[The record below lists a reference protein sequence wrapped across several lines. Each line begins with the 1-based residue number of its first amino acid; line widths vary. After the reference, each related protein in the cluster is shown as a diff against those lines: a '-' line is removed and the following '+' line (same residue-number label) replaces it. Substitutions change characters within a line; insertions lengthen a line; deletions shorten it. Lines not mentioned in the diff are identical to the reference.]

1 METENETKTQ
11 KKRKKMAKCLSGERK
26 KKKSRGLWRACCDQ
40 KGRCKA
46 KRQRRKSDN
55 RAARGRRRSSGCGS
69 SGAKCAVHRKA
80 LAALAPLSNDTIRP
94 LPKKKAKKEEK
105 EEQKK
110 EEQKANA
117 MAHATRIKMPSGDT
131 IDIKA
136 LIGEPECSERLHRV
150 PLRVYTVSCDDILFR
165 TCIGATAD
173 AGSDDGNRDD
183 SSDSSSS
190 LSSWSKQK

>member
-1 METENETKTQ
+1 
-11 KKRKKMAKCLSGERK
+11 
-26 KKKSRGLWRACCDQ
+26 
-40 KGRCKA
+40 
-46 KRQRRKSDN
+46 
-55 RAARGRRRSSGCGS
+55 
-69 SGAKCAVHRKA
+69 
-80 LAALAPLSNDTIRP
+80 
-94 LPKKKAKKEEK
+94 
-105 EEQKK
+105 
-110 EEQKANA
+110 